1 MRSISLSLL
10 AIGATVCGSSLALA
24 QEKTTVPSVYV
35 AAVRGECQGDKSFA
49 LINGRMATIPN
60 MQSGRPDPQ
69 AGAPGTKQTLLTRFS
84 DYYAVRTEITN
95 ELKKSRTVRVV
106 ERAEESNVVLH
117 FCSVYWADTMTSRL
131 SLGGRQIPD
140 LYRIG
145 AVALALPSTQFSPGA
160 DAYEKAKAAS
170 IWKVDTMEQH
180 SLQFQAGPQAGFRVI
195 SSGQF
200 KEMISAAE
208 IAKAFVKEAERIGRQ
223 VGPPFKDSRDVSTP
237 RPSLTRSQGIA
248 PVTQPDAT
256 GEARTDD
263 DNKVRIDTSLVV
275 VPVSVMDR
283 TGKYVPGLKG
293 GDFSLYEDGIKQE
306 ISDFGDTATPFHV
319 ALLLDMS
326 GSTRYRV
333 DDIQDAA
340 LAFVEQLRPQDQVMV
355 IAFDSLVR
363 VSSEF
368 TSDRKQLTRAILRT
382 RTGGSTRAY
391 DALDLV
397 LTERLEAIKGRKA
410 IVIFSDGV
418 DTAST
423 LADKEDVMVH
433 VEESGTLVYS
443 IRFETLADIGSAINR
458 SPQQVRMP
466 ERVKEMY
473 LSASGFLKSLAERSG
488 GRFYDVAD
496 IKDTNEA
503 FGNIAEELR
512 RQYWL
517 GYYPTN
523 QAPDGTFRK
532 IRVSVAKPE
541 VAVRARE
548 GYRAKQ

>member
-1 MRSISLSLL
+1 MRFLSLSLL

-60 MQSGRPDPQ
+60 IGRPDPQ
-69 AGAPGTKQTLLTRFS
+69 AGAPGARQTLLTRFS
-84 DYYAVRTEITN
+84 DDDAVRTEITN
-95 ELKKSRTVRVV
+95 ELKKGRTVRVV

-170 IWKVDTMEQH
+170 LWKIDTMEQH

-195 SSGQF
+195 SNGQF

-208 IAKAFVKEAERIGRQ
+208 IAKAFLKEAERIGRQ
-223 VGPPFKDSRDVSTP
+223 VGPPLKDSRAGDVSTP
-237 RPSLTRSQGIA
+237 RPSLTRSQGAA
-248 PVTQPDAT
+248 PVTQPDAS

-306 ISDFGDTATPFHV
+306 YLRFRRYSDAISR
-319 ALLLDMS
+319 
-326 GSTRYRV
+326 GSSAGY
-333 DDIQDAA
+333 
-340 LAFVEQLRPQDQVMV
+340 
-355 IAFDSLVR
+355 VR
-363 VSSEF
+363 QHQIP
-368 TSDRKQLTRAILRT
+368 RRRHPGCRARLCRAIAPA
-382 RTGGSTRAY
+382 GS
-391 DALDLV
+391 
-397 LTERLEAIKGRKA
+397 G
-410 IVIFSDGV
+410 DGDCV
-418 DTAST
+418 
-423 LADKEDVMVH
+423 
-433 VEESGTLVYS
+433 
-443 IRFETLADIGSAINR
+443 
-458 SPQQVRMP
+458 
-466 ERVKEMY
+466 
-473 LSASGFLKSLAERSG
+473 
-488 GRFYDVAD
+488 
-496 IKDTNEA
+496 
-503 FGNIAEELR
+503 
-512 RQYWL
+512 
-517 GYYPTN
+517 
-523 QAPDGTFRK
+523 
-532 IRVSVAKPE
+532 
-541 VAVRARE
+541 
-548 GYRAKQ
+548 